1 LSALSCSQYC
11 RIESLS
17 SQKTYYLA
25 KQKQHKDGVDKMRT
39 IEWKDGTVV
48 IIDQTKLPNE
58 EVWVNMKNSDD
69 VASAI
74 TEMKLRGAPLIGVAA
89 AYGLALTAFHSKAKN
104 RETLM
109 KELEASAADL
119 RKTRPT
125 AVNLFWAIDRVMKK
139 AQETTGDKEALAEAV
154 VAEAQK
160 MADED
165 VEVNRRMGK
174 HGATLIEDGD
184 TVLTHCNAG
193 SLATVD
199 YGTALGVVRA
209 AIEEGKNVKVI
220 SCETRPKLQGARLT
234 CYELMRDNIPVTLIT
249 DTMVGYVMSKGLVD
263 KVVVGADRIVKDAVL
278 NKIGTYNVAVLASEH
293 GIPFYVAAPMSTM
306 DQSRTAE
313 EAVIEERSPT
323 EVTNV
328 RSERIAPEGI
338 KVLNPAFDITPLVY
352 VDAVI
357 TEEGILVPDV
367 SLKPKPKK

>member
-1 LSALSCSQYC
+1 
-11 RIESLS
+11 
-17 SQKTYYLA
+17 
-25 KQKQHKDGVDKMRT
+25 MRT

-48 IIDQTKLPNE
+48 LIDQTKLPNE
-58 EVWVNMKNSDD
+58 TVWVKIVDYNVM
-69 VASAI
+69 ASAI
-74 TEMKLRGAPLIGVAA
+74 KTMKLRGAPLIGVAA
-89 AYGLALTAFHSKAKN
+89 AYGLALTAFHSKAKT
-104 RETLM
+104 REELLT
-109 KELEASAADL
+109 ELESSAAVL

-139 AQETTGDKEALAEAV
+139 AQETAGTKQVLADAV

-165 VEVNRRMGK
+165 VETNRKMGK

-184 TVLTHCNAG
+184 VVLTHCNAG

-199 YGTALGVVRA
+199 YGTALGVIRG

-220 SCETRPKLQGARLT
+220 SCETRPRLQGAKLT
-234 CYELMRDNIPVTLIT
+234 CYELMRDNIPVSLIS
-249 DTMVGYVMSKGLVD
+249 DTMVGYVMSRGMVD

-278 NKIGTYNVAVLASEH
+278 NKIGTYNVAVLAFEH

-306 DQSRTAE
+306 DQSHTSE
-313 EAVIEERSPT
+313 DAVIEERSPQ

-328 RSERIAPEGI
+328 GCERIAPEGI
-338 KVLNPAFDITPLVY
+338 KVLNPAFDITPLEY

-357 TEEGILVPDV
+357 TEEGILVPEV
-367 SLKPKPKK
+367 SLKPKRKG